1 MTLRDFSA
9 DFSVLTSRPLPQFYD
24 STIAR
29 DWMSYIVGR
38 DQDRMK
44 MQEPFY

>member
-1 MTLRDFSA
+1 MSLREFLH
-9 DFSVLTSRPLPQFYD
+9 FSVLTSRSLPQFYD

-29 DWMSYIVGR
+29 DWMSYITSR

-44 MQEPFY
+44 MQESLC